1 MSTFDLLIKGARVV
15 DAKNHRDE
23 ITDVGIKGGKIAAVA
38 PNLAPSEASEVMQA
52 QGLLLLPGLIDSH
65 VHLGISA
72 CGFKMVAAA
81 GVTTCLDMSGT
92 SDDLAR
98 IAKTNGAAINY
109 GTLEAILPGKNVPT
123 NDPSTEEIAAF
134 VNKALAN
141 GSYGVKILG
150 GHFPLTPKANERLV
164 RYCQE
169 NGVYIAW
176 HAGSTETGSDLS
188 GVKEAV
194 AAANGGFLHL
204 PHINAYCRGCPE
216 KAAALSIVVLQIL
229 EANPNI
235 VTESYLSSRNGS
247 NLVCDENGI
256 PKSAVPRKCL
266 ANFGFSPDKK
276 GLVDAILSGRLAV
289 MKDGQDQTI
298 LISGKEGADY
308 FLDQN
313 TNVSG
318 SFSGLNPLSSRVLCA
333 TAKRGTS
340 QAFTVDALSTDG
352 GCIPRNVTLKAGL
365 ELVDLDGL
373 TMLEFVKKA
382 CLMPARILN
391 LPAKGH
397 LSVGADADICVADP
411 IAKTPVR
418 VLAGGNTVFE
428 NGKIFNGVPT
438 AFTTSKGLSFYSSQ
452 GIPVREANPSFEPL
466 NRLN

>member
-15 DAKNHRDE
+15 DAKNIRDE

-38 PNLAPSEASEVMQA
+38 PKLTSSEASEVMQA

-81 GVTTCLDMSGT
+81 GVTTCLDMSGN
-92 SDDLAR
+92 SGDLAR
-98 IAKTNGAAINY
+98 IVKTNGAAITY

-194 AAANGGFLHL
+194 ATANGGFLHL

-256 PKSAVPRKCL
+256 PKSAIPRKCL

-276 GLVDAILSGRLAV
+276 GLVDAILSGPEHQCFRKLCRNESAFFQSPLCYSQKRLV
-289 MKDGQDQTI
+289 P
-298 LISGKEGADY
+298 
-308 FLDQN
+308 
-313 TNVSG
+313 
-318 SFSGLNPLSSRVLCA
+318 GLHGRCIVYRRRLHSPQRHAESRI
-333 TAKRGTS
+333 GTGG
-340 QAFTVDALSTDG
+340 FRRPYDA
-352 GCIPRNVTLKAGL
+352 
-365 ELVDLDGL
+365 
-373 TMLEFVKKA
+373 
-382 CLMPARILN
+382 
-391 LPAKGH
+391 
-397 LSVGADADICVADP
+397 
-411 IAKTPVR
+411 
-418 VLAGGNTVFE
+418 
-428 NGKIFNGVPT
+428 
-438 AFTTSKGLSFYSSQ
+438 
-452 GIPVREANPSFEPL
+452 
-466 NRLN
+466 

>member
-340 QAFTVDALSTDG
+340 QAFTVD
-352 GCIPRNVTLKAGL
+352 
-365 ELVDLDGL
+365 GL

-391 LPAKGH
+391 LPTKGH

>member
-229 EANPNI
+229 EANLNI

-256 PKSAVPRKCL
+256 PKSAVPEM
-266 ANFGFSPDKK
+266 
-276 GLVDAILSGRLAV
+276 SG
-289 MKDGQDQTI
+289 
-298 LISGKEGADY
+298 
-308 FLDQN
+308 
-313 TNVSG
+313 
-318 SFSGLNPLSSRVLCA
+318 
-333 TAKRGTS
+333 
-340 QAFTVDALSTDG
+340 
-352 GCIPRNVTLKAGL
+352 
-365 ELVDLDGL
+365 
-373 TMLEFVKKA
+373 
-382 CLMPARILN
+382 
-391 LPAKGH
+391 
-397 LSVGADADICVADP
+397 
-411 IAKTPVR
+411 
-418 VLAGGNTVFE
+418 
-428 NGKIFNGVPT
+428 
-438 AFTTSKGLSFYSSQ
+438 
-452 GIPVREANPSFEPL
+452 
-466 NRLN
+466 

>member
-1 MSTFDLLIKGARVV
+1 M
-15 DAKNHRDE
+15 
-23 ITDVGIKGGKIAAVA
+23 
-38 PNLAPSEASEVMQA
+38 
-52 QGLLLLPGLIDSH
+52 
-65 VHLGISA
+65 
-72 CGFKMVAAA
+72 
-81 GVTTCLDMSGT
+81 
-92 SDDLAR
+92 
-98 IAKTNGAAINY
+98 
-109 GTLEAILPGKNVPT
+109 EAILPGKNVPT

-391 LPAKGH
+391 LPTKGH

>member
-276 GLVDAILSGRLAV
+276 GLVGLPFFP
-289 MKDGQDQTI
+289 
-298 LISGKEGADY
+298 GA
-308 FLDQN
+308 
-313 TNVSG
+313 
-318 SFSGLNPLSSRVLCA
+318 SR
-333 TAKRGTS
+333 
-340 QAFTVDALSTDG
+340 
-352 GCIPRNVTLKAGL
+352 
-365 ELVDLDGL
+365 
-373 TMLEFVKKA
+373 
-382 CLMPARILN
+382 
-391 LPAKGH
+391 
-397 LSVGADADICVADP
+397 
-411 IAKTPVR
+411 
-418 VLAGGNTVFE
+418 
-428 NGKIFNGVPT
+428 
-438 AFTTSKGLSFYSSQ
+438 
-452 GIPVREANPSFEPL
+452 
-466 NRLN
+466 